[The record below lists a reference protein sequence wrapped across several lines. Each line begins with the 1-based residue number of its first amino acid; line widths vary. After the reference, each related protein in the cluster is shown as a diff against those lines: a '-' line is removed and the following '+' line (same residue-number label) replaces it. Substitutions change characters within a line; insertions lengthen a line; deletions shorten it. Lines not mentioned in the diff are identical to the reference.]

1 MSKFVFTCGD
11 INGIG
16 PEIVIKTLN
25 RIIKGRTKNQFVF
38 ICPEN
43 IFNDVSKIV
52 KPNFDFGF
60 SNSIDIKNNNKVTI
74 VPLQNVNQKWGT
86 PTKEAGFTSFNAI
99 KLSFDFLTNKNAD
112 AVITAPIS
120 KTSINLAGI
129 NFPGHTEMYAK
140 WCSEKFS
147 KRAKSEFY
155 NDVPFKENECSTY
168 NYS

>member
-1 MSKFVFTCGD
+1 MISDFQ
-11 INGIG
+11 
-16 PEIVIKTLN
+16 TL
-25 RIIKGRTKNQFVF
+25 
-38 ICPEN
+38 
-43 IFNDVSKIV
+43 
-52 KPNFDFGF
+52 
-60 SNSIDIKNNNKVTI
+60 IDIKNNNKVTI

-155 NDVPFKENECSTY
+155 NDVPFKENECCTY